1 MPHYSVYEKLRDAR
15 HITDSDV
22 LKATGLRRNLISDW
36 KRGSMPKYEKIAK
49 LAAFFGV
56 PASLFYQAPEIMPGQ
71 DAANA

>member
-1 MPHYSVYEKLRDAR
+1 MPIYQVYENLRNAR
-15 HITDSDV
+15 GITDYAV
-22 LKATGLRRNLISDW
+22 AKAAGLRLNIFSEW
-36 KRGSMPKYEKIAK
+36 KRGSMPKYDKIAK